1 MKLRWTLAL
10 FMAMAVGA
18 AAALAAV
25 RLLHPSVAPSLAP
38 PPLSAAALEGLEPGE
53 TRDIQVFRQTTPS
66 VVFITTAR
74 LRRDLFSADVYAT
87 PQASGSGF
95 VWDHA
100 GHIVTNFHVVESG
113 DAFVVGLADGSEWPA
128 QVVGVAPDKD
138 LAVLRIEVP
147 AGGLVPVVP
156 ATSEG
161 LLVGQRVL
169 AVGNPFGLDHT
180 LTVGVVSALGR
191 EIRSPGGR
199 LIHDIIQ
206 TDAAI
211 NPGNSGGPLLDSR
224 GRVIG
229 VNSAIYSQSGSSAGI
244 GFAIPIDTVKR
255 LVPQLIARGAPI
267 QAGIGASFV
276 PEAFTRRT
284 GLDGVALLEVFPG
297 GPAAAA
303 GLQGLRRTSRGG
315 IAVGD
320 RVVGVDGRAVATSD
334 ELLDA
339 FDAKGVGGAVK
350 LTVARGGERRDVE
363 LRLVETD

>member
-1 MKLRWTLAL
+1 MKLRLTLAL
-10 FMAMAVGA
+10 LVAMAVGA
-18 AAALAAV
+18 AGTLAAV
-25 RLLHPSVAPSLAP
+25 PLFRSSVAPSLAP
-38 PPLSAAALEGLEPGE
+38 PPLAPGAVAGLEPGE
-53 TRDIQVFRQTTPS
+53 TRDIQVFRQATPS
-66 VVFITTAR
+66 VVFITTAT
-74 LRRDLFSADVYAT
+74 LRRGLFSADVYAT

-95 VWDHA
+95 VWDHD
-100 GHIVTNFHVVESG
+100 GHVVTNFHVVESG
-113 DAFVVGLADGSEWPA
+113 DAIVVGLADGSEWPA
-128 QVVGVAPDKD
+128 RVVGVAPDKD
-138 LAVLRIEVP
+138 LAVLHIDVP
-147 AGGLVPVVP
+147 AGALVPVVP
-156 ATSEG
+156 GTSED

-211 NPGNSGGPLLDSR
+211 NPGNSGERLLDSR
-224 GRVIG
+224 GHVIG

-244 GFAIPIDTVKR
+244 GFAIPIDTVRR

-276 PEAFTRRT
+276 PEAFTRRA

-297 GPAAAA
+297 QPAAAA
-303 GLQGLRRTSRGG
+303 GLRGLMRTSRGG

-320 RVVGVDGRAVATSD
+320 RIVGVDGQPVSTPD

-339 FDAKGVGGAVK
+339 FDAKGVGSTVG
-350 LTVARGGERRDVE
+350 LTVARGGEKRKVE
-363 LRLVETD
+363 LKLVETD